1 MKSTRAENGTIA
13 EIDKNAP
20 ATRQTLIQPSPKCA
34 LCLKIIYR
42 GHGNTLECNFEP
54 KKVEF

>member
-54 KKVEF
+54 KKG

>member
-34 LCLKIIYR
+34 LCLK
-42 GHGNTLECNFEP
+42 NNFIGARKHSRVQFRA
-54 KKVEF
+54 KKG